1 LTNIIR
7 SFYEHRKQLLADDIT
22 IVARRLAQ
30 DYHSFCQRTDGDG
43 NALFSK
49 YQSKVMKGKLYSLPR
64 PTSDKD
70 ESDTE
75 DGDGSES
82 PPPEKKNKR

>member
-1 LTNIIR
+1 LTNIIH
-7 SFYEHRKQLLADDIT
+7 SFYEHRKQLLANDIN

-49 YQSKVMKGKLYSLPR
+49 YQSKVMKGKLSPPPR

-82 PPPEKKNKR
+82 PPPEKKKKR

>member
-1 LTNIIR
+1 LTNIIC
-7 SFYEHRKQLLADDIT
+7 SFYEHRKQLLADDIS

-30 DYHSFCQRTDGDG
+30 DYHSFCQGTDGDC

-49 YQSKVMKGKLYSLPR
+49 YQSKVMKRNLSPPPR

-75 DGDGSES
+75 DGDGSGS
-82 PPPEKKNKR
+82 PPPEKKKKR

>member
-7 SFYEHRKQLLADDIT
+7 SFYEHRKQLLDDDIN

-43 NALFSK
+43 SALFSK
-49 YQSKVMKGKLYSLPR
+49 YQSKVMKGKLSPPPH
-64 PTSDKD
+64 PTSGKD

-82 PPPEKKNKR
+82 TPPEKKKKQ

>member
-7 SFYEHRKQLLADDIT
+7 SVYEHRKQLLADDIN
-22 IVARRLAQ
+22 IMAWRLAQ
-30 DYHSFCQRTDGDG
+30 DYHSFCQCTDGDG

-49 YQSKVMKGKLYSLPR
+49 YQSKVMKGKLSPPPR

-75 DGDGSES
+75 DGGGSEN
-82 PPPEKKNKR
+82 PPPEKKKKG